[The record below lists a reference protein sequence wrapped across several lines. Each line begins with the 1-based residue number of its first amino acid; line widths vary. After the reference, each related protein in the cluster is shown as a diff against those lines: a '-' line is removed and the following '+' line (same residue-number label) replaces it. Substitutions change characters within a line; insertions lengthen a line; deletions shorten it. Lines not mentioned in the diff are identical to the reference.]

1 VNAGPTISAEWLK
14 LRTVRSTVWT
24 LLVTIVLCVGIGAL
38 ISLAQRTHWPMTSL
52 EDRLAFN
59 PIDDAALSGFLFA
72 PLAIGV
78 IGVLIISSEYSS
90 GSIRSTLGAQPR
102 RVSVLVSKAIVLFA
116 TTLVVGEVCS
126 FASFYVGMSI
136 LGGVTPTATLSSPG
150 ALRAVLLAGLSLA
163 LLALFALGI
172 GTMLRHTAG
181 SITVYV
187 CLLLVLLIIVSA
199 LPSSWNT
206 HVFKYLP
213 EILAATMRST
223 PPESTTSETFSPW
236 VSTLVLSAYAL
247 AALIGGGVLLS
258 RRDA

>member
-1 VNAGPTISAEWLK
+1 VNTVPTISAEWLK
-14 LRTVRSTVWT
+14 LRSVRSTVWT
-24 LLVTIVLCVGIGAL
+24 LVVTVFLCVGIGAL
-38 ISLAQRTHWPMTSL
+38 LSWAQRSHWPKASL
-52 EDRLAFN
+52 QEHFAFN
-59 PIDDAALSGFLFA
+59 PLNDAALSGFLFA

-78 IGVLIISSEYSS
+78 IGVLIMSSEYSS
-90 GSIRSTLGAQPR
+90 GSIRATLSAQPR
-102 RVSVLVSKAIVLFA
+102 RVSVLLSKAAVLFA

-126 FASFYVGMSI
+126 FASFYVGMAI
-136 LGGVTPTATLSSPG
+136 LRGVTPTDTLSSPG
-150 ALRAVLLAGLSLA
+150 VLRAILLAGLSLA

-172 GTMLRHTAG
+172 ATMLRHTAG

-187 CLLLVLLIIVSA
+187 CILLVLLIIVTA

-213 EILAATMRST
+213 EILAATMRSS
-223 PPESTTSETFSPW
+223 PPEATSAETFSPW
-236 VSTLVLSAYAL
+236 VSTLVLAAYAL